1 MNSIILTEYANKLPE
16 EVKDLLLGF
25 SSPENLGL
33 LAALME
39 RGKMSFNEMKQEFKL
54 SSSSLT
60 NRLNVLQNGNLVKNF
75 YEKTDGRG
83 FSYYDVTDVFQQIF
97 GSVYEILYSP
107 TSTEKT
113 ELSSAVDKMSQFT
126 NAYVGKGD
134 VLGALGQHDDAIR
147 CFDEAI
153 KLSPDFANHEPS
165 QLLHHFAFANN
176 SIATTKDIRSGNIS
190 ENPITYDRRRYMSTR
205 KQIQNLI

>member
-1 MNSIILTEYANKLPE
+1 MLSLNLLHLEFTLENCFLNYKYKSLVYFVPRYKILNSIILTEYANKLPE

-113 ELSSAVDKMSQFT
+113 ESVSIADEILQF
-126 NAYVGKGD
+126 AY
-134 VLGALGQHDDAIR
+134 
-147 CFDEAI
+147 DE
-153 KLSPDFANHEPS
+153 PFRD
-165 QLLHHFAFANN
+165 LHHPEFANN
-176 SIATTKDIRSGNIS
+176 PITTTKSIRSGYIS
-190 ENPITYDRRRYMSTR
+190 GNPTR
-205 KQIQNLI
+205 DQRSRMPTREQMQDWV

>member
-39 RGKMSFNEMKQEFKL
+39 HGKMSFNEMKQEFKL

-97 GSVYEILYSP
+97 GSVYEILHSP

-113 ELSSAVDKMSQFT
+113 ELTSAADEMSQF
-126 NAYVGKGD
+126 
-134 VLGALGQHDDAIR
+134 
-147 CFDEAI
+147 
-153 KLSPDFANHEPS
+153 ANNEPLHEPRYS
-165 QLLHHFAFANN
+165 QFANN
-176 SIATTKDIRSGNIS
+176 LITTTESTKSDSIFRNSLIS
-190 ENPITYDRRRYMSTR
+190 TQRNRLATR
-205 KQIQNLI
+205 KQTQNLV

>member
-107 TSTEKT
+107 TSETT
-113 ELSSAVDKMSQFT
+113 ELISVADKMSLY
-126 NAYVGKGD
+126 AYDKSFQD
-134 VLGALGQHDDAIR
+134 L
-147 CFDEAI
+147 
-153 KLSPDFANHEPS
+153 PS
-165 QLLHHFAFANN
+165 SEFANN
-176 SIATTKDIRSGNIS
+176 SIAATKDIRSGYIS
-190 ENPITYDRRRYMSTR
+190 RNPITRASRSRMPTGEQMQDWV
-205 KQIQNLI
+205 